1 MSEMTISSE
10 RRRLFNGTVL
20 LGHMAARKLEYD
32 VLLPGSQANLDAI
45 LSWLMTR
52 DLVEISEQNF
62 YEVSTLGFATFA
74 AFQKRYRR
82 VLQYFDVFSAV
93 DLSSGDFA
101 LAHYEEFKTEADWR
115 RFLNDDRWE
124 DLRVPVAGYLGADP
138 IELVFAHFMQE
149 GRFSFEEGGWEI
161 SLLEG
166 LIWNEIEEIF
176 SASLTVADLGYE
188 DVAGEAVMAEVVEQ
202 GFLLVRELSAR
213 DPELMC
219 HLARWAPSRE
229 APEWALDHSSQPFW
243 KTRWNLD
250 VAS

>member
-1 MSEMTISSE
+1 MRKMTISSE

-149 GRFSFEEGGWEI
+149 GRFSFEEG
-161 SLLEG
+161 
-166 LIWNEIEEIF
+166 
-176 SASLTVADLGYE
+176 
-188 DVAGEAVMAEVVEQ
+188 AVMAEVVEQ
-202 GFLLVRELSAR
+202 GFLLVRELSDR